1 MKMIYIFSL
10 KEEKNPLGGLIEKIG
25 VSIYSE
31 LDVQGVYTGVPAE
44 ASFIGSH
51 KLKAES
57 KLDIIACNHAQ
68 AESLMEEI
76 KKYNATHPRFPM
88 HAYCLN
94 IESHVL

>member
-1 MKMIYIFSL
+1 MKMIYVFSL
-10 KEEKNPLGGLIEKIG
+10 KEEKSPLANLIEKTG

-31 LDVQGVYTGVPAE
+31 LDIKGVYTGIPSE
-44 ASFIGSH
+44 ASLIGSH

-57 KLDIIACNHAQ
+57 KMDIIACSHAQ
-68 AESLMEEI
+68 AEILMEEI
-76 KKYNATHPRFPM
+76 RKYNEEHTKFPM